1 MLDPAVAG
9 SFTAWFSENAL
20 LSNFQQKDT
29 PSGLKDSMHPNA
41 NPATM
46 WGLETEYV
54 DAAGHRQ
61 TSSDHAIEGVLRIL
75 ATAGTIPAKGILP
88 STVAIRPGH
97 STTLNLTGI
106 PPETPVRWEISDS
119 TSTLAEGSAPAGE
132 CSLPANLPVGMFR
145 LTIKFNGGSGEER
158 CGTVLLVG
166 PDVAYQGAEPRRRL
180 WALAVQL
187 YGVRSHRNW
196 GHGDFTDLLALIDI
210 AADIGASGVGVNPL
224 HALFDDRPEQASPYA
239 PNSRLFINPLYI
251 DLDAVPE
258 FPGADAKDQSAI
270 DRLQKCD
277 HVDYTGVAELKIT
290 ALHLAYDQFRAR
302 GDTERAGDF
311 EAFKRERGEL
321 LGRFASFEVLRRRYS
336 QPWWDWPALWRTPSE
351 AALAELRRTDRD
363 SVEFFEFVQWIADRQ
378 LDACQQRAR
387 MHGLEV
393 GLYLDVAV
401 GVDAG
406 GADAWSEQAAILRQ
420 LSLGAPPDLYNTA
433 GQNWGIAGFNPHG
446 LVDDEFKPFRRT
458 IAAAMRHAGAIRIDH
473 VLGLNRLFVIPHGAP
488 AQDGVYFSFPLEA
501 MLAVVA
507 QESVAN
513 NCIVVGEDLGTVS
526 EVLRTTLADWGIW
539 SYRVLMFEREADGSF
554 VSPEDYPRDALATFN
569 THDLATYQ
577 GWMTSHDLS
586 VRRGIGHPSGET
598 DRERLK
604 ARSALQAALINAGC
618 DQGTS
623 FADVARYLAAT
634 PCRLV
639 LVAIEDIL
647 GVVDQPNLPGTIDEY
662 PNWRQ
667 RLPIPLEEWRTHL
680 QDIAELFRAS
690 GRANPS
696 L

>member
-1 MLDPAVAG
+1 
-9 SFTAWFSENAL
+9 
-20 LSNFQQKDT
+20 
-29 PSGLKDSMHPNA
+29 MHPNA
-41 NPATM
+41 NRAAL

-54 DAAGHRQ
+54 DAAGHHQ
-61 TSSDHAIEGVLRIL
+61 AASDRAIEGVLRIL
-75 ATAGTIPAKGILP
+75 AAAGTIPANRMLP
-88 STVAIRPGH
+88 GTVTIRTGRR
-97 STTLNLTGI
+97 TRLNLASL
-106 PPETPVRWEISDS
+106 PPETLVRWEISDS
-119 TSTLAEGSAPAGE
+119 TSMLAEGNACADE
-132 CSLPANLPVGMFR
+132 CSLPANLPIGTFR
-145 LTIKFNGGSGEER
+145 LTIEFNGVSGKER
-158 CGTVLLVG
+158 FRTLLLVAPG
-166 PDVAYQGAEPRRRL
+166 VAYQGAEPRRRL

-210 AADIGASGVGVNPL
+210 AADIGASGVGINPL

-258 FPGADAKDQSAI
+258 FSGAKAKDQSAI
-270 DRLQKCD
+270 ERLQKCE
-277 HVDYTGVAELKIT
+277 HVDYTGVAELKIA
-290 ALHLAYDQFRAR
+290 ALRLAYDRFRASC
-302 GDTERAGDF
+302 DTERVGDF
-311 EAFKRERGEL
+311 EAFKRERGDL

-336 QPWWDWPALWRTPSE
+336 QPWWDWPAQWRTPSE

-363 SVEFFEFVQWIADRQ
+363 SVEFFEFVQWIADSQ
-378 LDACQQRAR
+378 LHACQQRAR

-420 LSLGAPPDLYNTA
+420 LSLGAPPDMYNTA

-446 LVDDEFKPFRRT
+446 LADDEFKPFRRT

-473 VLGLNRLFVIPHGAP
+473 VLGLNRLFLIPHGAP
-488 AQDGVYFSFPLEA
+488 AQDGVYLSFPLEA

-526 EVLRTTLADWGIW
+526 DDLRTTLADWGIW
-539 SYRVLMFEREADGSF
+539 SYRVLMFERQADGSF
-554 VSPEDYPRDALATFN
+554 VSPEHYPRDALATFN
-569 THDLATYQ
+569 THDLPTYR
-577 GWMTSHDLS
+577 GWVTSHDLI
-586 VRRGIGHPSGET
+586 VRRDIGHPSGET
-598 DRERLK
+598 DKERLK
-604 ARSALQAALINAGC
+604 ALSTLQAALANAGC
-618 DQGTS
+618 DEGAG

-639 LVAIEDIL
+639 LVAIEDVL

-667 RLPIPLEEWRTHL
+667 RLPIPLEDWGAHL
-680 QDIAELFRAS
+680 QDIADLFRAS
-690 GRANPS
+690 GRANRSP
-696 L
+696 